1 MPVKA
6 RYKVGLVLGQLLRPR
21 CRHSEEGEHG
31 VPARHRP
38 KEDQVQRVLEAG
50 GGLKG

>member
-1 MPVKA
+1 MFP
-6 RYKVGLVLGQLLRPR
+6 GELLRPR
-21 CRHSEEGEHG
+21 CCHSEEGEHG

-50 GGLKG
+50 GGLEG